1 MVAGAELRHIGPGDK
16 QLYLSGELA
25 SCTERAFLS
34 AHQPAHS
41 PQRKAACFTTR
52 TPRVAVQSSSS
63 LPVVRPL
70 LITPGQCAELVD
82 EESED
87 LTGVW
92 PLGYCQELL
101 IVCIYLCGQ
110 FLKCRKVANV
120 TKTGKSTERVTLPV
134 PLSGYAACSI
144 NALAGFVSCFF
155 GLTIPLFTKFSR
167 VIETLSS
174 VAAFHMN
181 TCWLG

>member
-1 MVAGAELRHIGPGDK
+1 MTFARTYALAG
-16 QLYLSGELA
+16 
-25 SCTERAFLS
+25 
-34 AHQPAHS
+34 
-41 PQRKAACFTTR
+41 
-52 TPRVAVQSSSS
+52 QSRRFSML

-110 FLKCRKVANV
+110 FLK
-120 TKTGKSTERVTLPV
+120 SPQ
-134 PLSGYAACSI
+134 
-144 NALAGFVSCFF
+144 
-155 GLTIPLFTKFSR
+155 SR
-167 VIETLSS
+167 
-174 VAAFHMN
+174 
-181 TCWLG
+181 

>member
-1 MVAGAELRHIGPGDK
+1 ML
-16 QLYLSGELA
+16 
-25 SCTERAFLS
+25 
-34 AHQPAHS
+34 
-41 PQRKAACFTTR
+41 
-52 TPRVAVQSSSS
+52 

-70 LITPGQCAELVD
+70 LITPGQCAELLD

-92 PLGYCQELL
+92 PLGYCQELF

-134 PLSGYAACSI
+134 PPSGYAACSI

-174 VAAFHMN
+174 VAAFHMD
-181 TCWLG
+181 TCLLD